1 MDKKKIIL
9 ENGLEKEV
17 SCIFY
22 LYNSKY
28 YFIYT
33 EGEVDENGYIIL
45 YVVQVGK
52 EVKNTPSGQVYTG
65 YMVGVEI
72 SDANEWANVQKSITT
87 IVEDK
92 KNKTTSNEI
101 QYLDMNMLN
110 LLKIASKRQ
119 FKLMKSILEEDFNLT
134 LPNNSNENGLNNI
147 AQTTVV
153 STQNENMSEN
163 QIVQPTPIEPVTP
176 VAEVTV
182 PTEPVAPV
190 TEVTVPTEPVAP
202 VAEVTIPTEPVEPV
216 AEVTVPTEPV
226 APVAE
231 VTIPTEPVEPQP
243 SLISDQDAVENNVII
258 DYKAKFFEEYNK
270 NKELEQKITELN
282 NKIAEIK
289 SVIEK

>member
-1 MDKKKIIL
+1 M
-9 ENGLEKEV
+9 
-17 SCIFY
+17 
-22 LYNSKY
+22 
-28 YFIYT
+28 
-33 EGEVDENGYIIL
+33 
-45 YVVQVGK
+45 
-52 EVKNTPSGQVYTG
+52 KNTPSGQVYTG